1 MITREVALR
10 RLTRRT
16 RWVVLDVETTNSDQG
31 KRILSV
37 GINQWRMDPTTSQ
50 PTPAPTEWWV
60 DPGLPVE
67 NTRIHHITT
76 QLLAERKAVP
86 FTHYL
91 TKLDKILTARRG
103 EQVVLVAH
111 YARFDV
117 GVLHLEYARAGR
129 TLPDVAVLDTWSLAR
144 WLDVGA
150 SRYNLTALLAAYGL
164 RVTQHHNAAADAY
177 DTAELLRKLLS
188 AAADQQVC
196 DFDADHPTK
205 RKEPVLRRTGDYP
218 AAPPNRGTR
227 ATRRSR
233 FTFIER
239 PKTHQQAHK
248 AQPKKPTPAD
258 LDSWL
263 RDARSCA
270 ELRCPGLPGK
280 VDALR
285 VGREQ
290 MAAEFLTDWEHHLA
304 ADDPAAA
311 NTSLGAALL
320 LLPKVTRAGDA
331 PGWLALWEPKL
342 RAASRC
348 ASGGPATE
356 PVDGCPE
363 CRADRACPADAW
375 TQTAAMLLVGAGRN
389 FNVGNSKSWRAHRPV
404 EGPCR
409 RRAGRHRRVRRVA
422 AVRNAVQP
430 QARRRS
436 RGRRTQHQPRADTAP
451 AGSRPRP
458 PYRTCRR
465 RSEGPHPHRRSPR
478 PTIWQHRPRLGRPA
492 LLPRRCRRPTGRR
505 DPHPG
510 RCEDRPGRTH
520 RPRQPARTTPLPARP
535 GNPRDGPQRTGT
547 KSPGAKAPSP
557 ARRPITDGSGGAT
570 RDRHLT
576 TFTSR
581 HEGSHLPNLNL
592 ARQSEVLESCG
603 RDRCVVAPALHQL
616 DLERVSVAL
625 LVHQAPSPQRVGA
638 EHL

>member
-37 GINQWRMDPTTSQ
+37 GINHWRMDPTTSQ
-50 PTPAPTEWWV
+50 PTPPPTEWWV
-60 DPGLPVE
+60 DPGVPVE

-76 QLLAERKAVP
+76 QLLADRKAVP

-117 GVLHLEYARAGR
+117 GVLHLEYDRAGR

-150 SRYNLTALLAAYGL
+150 SRYNLTALLNAYGL

-248 AQPKKPTPAD
+248 ALPKKPTLAD

-263 RDARSCA
+263 EDARSCA

-280 VDALR
+280 VDGLR

-290 MAAEFLTDWEHHLA
+290 MAAEFLNDWERHLA
-304 ADDPAAA
+304 ADDPVAA

-320 LLPKVTRAGDA
+320 LLPKVTPAGDA
-331 PGWLALWEPKL
+331 PGWLATWEPKL

-348 ASGGPATE
+348 ADGGPGTE

-363 CRADRACPADAW
+363 CRSDRACPADAW
-375 TQTAAMLLVGAGRN
+375 KQTAAMLLVGAGRN
-389 FNVGNSKSWRAHRPV
+389 FNVGNSRAWLAPAGRLKGLAAGQADIAAYAGWLLYEMLSNRKPDAAAAVAELTISLGLTQPRLAHV
-404 EGPCR
+404 HAR
-409 RRAGRHRRVRRVA
+409 RTELAGDGAKALTLIDAALAQRAGSTDRGWADLLSYRDAVA
-422 AVRNAVQP
+422 ARQVAATRTPAGPKTVRV
-430 QARRRS
+430 
-436 RGRRTQHQPRADTAP
+436 GHTAP
-451 AGSRPRP
+451 ANRPE
-458 PYRTCRR
+458 RR
-465 RSEGPHPHRRSPR
+465 RF
-478 PTIWQHRPRLGRPA
+478 QL
-492 LLPRRCRRPTGRR
+492 
-505 DPHPG
+505 
-510 RCEDRPGRTH
+510 
-520 RPRQPARTTPLPARP
+520 TP
-535 GNPRDGPQRTGT
+535 
-547 KSPGAKAPSP
+547 PS
-557 ARRPITDGSGGAT
+557 A
-570 RDRHLT
+570 
-576 TFTSR
+576 
-581 HEGSHLPNLNL
+581 
-592 ARQSEVLESCG
+592 
-603 RDRCVVAPALHQL
+603 VVATTRAPKARSRKRRALHAG
-616 DLERVSVAL
+616 R
-625 LVHQAPSPQRVGA
+625 
-638 EHL
+638 